1 MRPGW
6 LTCFLLLAI
15 HLAEVALAQGYL
27 RGQASVWTEVG
38 EEALEESR
46 IGGRYIP
53 EFSWGKPLG
62 EGLAIDAEVA
72 VKLASAGRVEGLDE
86 LLEEGRLKP
95 YRLWLRCSGDFFEAR
110 LGLQKLNFGP
120 AVLLRPLMW
129 FDRIDPR
136 DPLGLT
142 DGVYGLLGR
151 YYFLNNANLWI
162 WGLYGNDQPRGWDL
176 LPTDGGIELG
186 GRVQYPLGSG
196 EIALTCHRRKADLMG
211 VFSDAIL
218 DDLFAGVDPEGLP
231 TERETIVEERFG
243 LDGRWDLKI
252 GLWGEGVVVHQNW
265 KAGSHRYRHFLTVGA
280 DYTFALGTGLHLL
293 GEQMLL
299 AGGEELFAAAEDFQF
314 TAMSV
319 GYNLGMLDRLSAIL
333 YYDWEGENIYRFL
346 SWGRTYDD
354 WNFYLNG
361 FWNPSTGGG
370 LPGQSERR
378 RGKGLQMLVV
388 FNHGMGI

>member
-1 MRPGW
+1 MRSGW

-15 HLAEVALAQGYL
+15 PPAKAALAQGYV
-27 RGQASVWTEVG
+27 RGQASVWAEVE
-38 EEALEESR
+38 EEAVEEGR
-46 IGGRYIP
+46 IGVRYIP
-53 EFSWGKPLG
+53 ELSWEKTLR

-72 VKLASAGRVEGLDE
+72 VKVASAGRAEGLDE
-86 LLEEGRLKP
+86 LLEDSRLKA
-95 YRLWLRCSGDFFEAR
+95 YRLWLRASGDRFEAR

-151 YYFLNNANLWI
+151 YCFLNNANLWI
-162 WGLYGNDQPRGWDL
+162 WGLYGNDEPRGWDL
-176 LPTDGGIELG
+176 LPPDDGTVEFG
-186 GRVQYPLGSG
+186 GRFQHPLGPG
-196 EIALTCHRRKADLMG
+196 EIGLGFHRRE
-211 VFSDAIL
+211 
-218 DDLFAGVDPEGLP
+218 VDPGESGLDVGP
-231 TERETIVEERFG
+231 MAEQRLG
-243 LDGRWDLKI
+243 LDGRWDVEI
-252 GLWGEGVVVHQNW
+252 GLWGEGVVVHQDREV
-265 KAGSHRYRHFLTVGA
+265 GSHRYRHFLTVGA
-280 DYTFALGTGLHLL
+280 DYTFGLGAGLHVL

-299 AGGEELFAAAEDFQF
+299 TGGEELFAAEEDFQF
-314 TAMSV
+314 TAVSV

-361 FWNPSTGGG
+361 FWNPQTEVG
-370 LPGQSERR
+370 LPGQSERV

>member
-15 HLAEVALAQGYL
+15 SLAKTALAQGYG
-27 RGQASVWTEVG
+27 RGQASVWAEVE
-38 EEALEESR
+38 EEAVEESR
-46 IGGRYIP
+46 IGVRYIP
-53 EFSWGKPLG
+53 ELSWGKSLR

-72 VKLASAGRVEGLDE
+72 VKVASAGRVEGLDE
-86 LLEEGRLKP
+86 LLKDSRLKA
-95 YRLWLRCSGDFFEAR
+95 YRLWLRCSGDRFEAR

-162 WGLYGNDQPRGWDL
+162 WGLYGNDEPRGWEL
-176 LPTDGGIELG
+176 LPPDEGTFEFG
-186 GRVQYPLGSG
+186 GRFQHPLGPG
-196 EIALTCHRRKADLMG
+196 EIGLGFHRRE
-211 VFSDAIL
+211 
-218 DDLFAGVDPEGLP
+218 VDPGALGLDVGP
-231 TERETIVEERFG
+231 IAEQRFG

-252 GLWGEGVVVHQNW
+252 GLWGEGVVVHQDW
-265 KAGSHRYRHFLTVGA
+265 KAGSRRYRHLLTVGV
-280 DYTFALGTGLHLL
+280 DYTFGLGAGLHVL

-299 AGGEELFAAAEDFQF
+299 TGGKELFAAEEDFQF
-314 TAMSV
+314 TAVSV

-333 YYDWEGENIYRFL
+333 YYDWERENIYRFL

-361 FWNPSTGGG
+361 FWNPQTEVG
-370 LPGQSERR
+370 LPGQSERGT
-378 RGKGLQMLVV
+378 GKGLQMLVV
-388 FNHGMGI
+388 FHHGMGI